1 MDSFTLVS
9 LWIGFVGLLIGAIY
23 FGKDAVTAK
32 GEDWEEFHIV
42 HFTIAAV
49 AALAYLGMIMGQGQ
63 LELYGHTV
71 FLPRYMDW
79 AITTPLILFS
89 LARFG
94 GVRGPIL
101 GGLLITNEL
110 MIITGL
116 FAALSPPSA
125 EYTWYI
131 ISCAFEIAVFV
142 TLFGPVASA
151 ARHQHKSI
159 SNKFNQALYF
169 FAAYYIAYPIVWI
182 LGEKGLGLYGVSVE
196 TFFIAILDVIAKVV
210 YAHVL
215 LKDKEI
221 FKRHSHSRSAKY
233 AQS

>member
-1 MDSFTLVS
+1 M
-9 LWIGFVGLLIGAIY
+9 
-23 FGKDAVTAK
+23 
-32 GEDWEEFHIV
+32 

-89 LARFG
+89 LAQFG

-101 GGLLITNEL
+101 GGLLIANEL

-116 FAALSPPSA
+116 FAALSPASA

-131 ISCAFEIAVFV
+131 RAV
-142 TLFGPVASA
+142 
-151 ARHQHKSI
+151 
-159 SNKFNQALYF
+159 
-169 FAAYYIAYPIVWI
+169 
-182 LGEKGLGLYGVSVE
+182 
-196 TFFIAILDVIAKVV
+196 AK
-210 YAHVL
+210 
-215 LKDKEI
+215 
-221 FKRHSHSRSAKY
+221 
-233 AQS
+233 